1 MRLSLFFVL
10 IFINDPSSLCSCL
23 WRVVVIFAFSISIV
37 VSSRLRSVSLW
48 RALPSRLLN
57 NSIIG
62 VVIVCYLFLL
72 IRTRKEI
79 ILFIIEFLLCLGLRG
94 VVPAL
99 RGRPPP
105 NSSSSSM
112 LALSP
117 PPPERPELL
126 TSSLCFT
133 LRPAVI
139 LFVTRSIGGFD
150 SRSPGIVP
158 SPGLPP
164 LPPDDVVE
172 TGVGLIGLRCGG
184 ARGLPSI
191 SYCTVACWSGGLS

>member
-23 WRVVVIFAFSISIV
+23 WRVVVIFAFGISIV

-79 ILFIIEFLLCLGLRG
+79 ILFIVLILLC
-94 VVPAL
+94 AE
-99 RGRPPP
+99 PPP
-105 NSSSSSM
+105 AKVLV
-112 LALSP
+112 LAVD
-117 PPPERPELL
+117 R
-126 TSSLCFT
+126 
-133 LRPAVI
+133 V
-139 LFVTRSIGGFD
+139 
-150 SRSPGIVP
+150 
-158 SPGLPP
+158 PP
-164 LPPDDVVE
+164 LPWL
-172 TGVGLIGLRCGG
+172 TRRG
-184 ARGLPSI
+184 ARF
-191 SYCTVACWSGGLS
+191 AWSPTAQLLVFKHARVESTTS